1 MTLVRERRRRREA
14 PELWAGPAPAPL
26 RVGVVGPAALA
37 AAFGGALALRL
48 AGASGA
54 PVALL
59 ASTRPADGPRASATA
74 AATRAAGALGDRG
87 LTARASGRLVRA
99 ALDGPAPDAAFVR
112 AAAAV
117 PGPAVLA
124 VGDARTLGLD
134 AALAGCD
141 SLVLVAPPDD
151 GSLAAGVAEAS
162 LAALGPPVHAVEV
175 RPGLLA
181 RTLAL
186 AGLAAVEP
194 LRSAAD
200 ATLGGR

>member
-1 MTLVRERRRRREA
+1 MTPVRDRRRRRVDPA
-14 PELWAGPAPAPL
+14 RWAAPAPGPT
-26 RVGVVGPAALA
+26 RVGVVGPPALA

-48 AGASGA
+48 AGAAGA

-74 AATRAAGALGDRG
+74 AAGRAAAALAERG
-87 LTARASGRLVRA
+87 QTARASGRLVRVV
-99 ALDGPAPDAAFVR
+99 LDTPAPDAAFAR

-124 VGDARTLGLD
+124 VGDARTLALD
-134 AALAGCD
+134 AALLACD
-141 SLVLVAPPDD
+141 RILLVLTPDD
-151 GSLAAGVAEAS
+151 QAPAAGMAQAS
-162 LAALGPPVHAVEV
+162 LAALGPPVRTVEV
-175 RPGLLA
+175 RPGVLA
-181 RTLAL
+181 RTLAV

-200 ATLGGR
+200 AALGAR